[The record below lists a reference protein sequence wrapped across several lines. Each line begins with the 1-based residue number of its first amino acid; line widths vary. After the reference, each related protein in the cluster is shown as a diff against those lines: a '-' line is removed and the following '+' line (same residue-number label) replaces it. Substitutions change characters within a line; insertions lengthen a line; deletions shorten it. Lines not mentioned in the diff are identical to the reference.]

1 MFKKHFPKFFIFF
14 LVILAS
20 ISLRIYLNNGRENY
34 INRADNRYEVANKLT
49 NDIVETAMAVYNQY
63 HSDYEWIVY
72 PSDDAYINSSIE
84 NAFSITLDQ
93 IFAERINEKGLAFN
107 VYDGDKLL
115 GEKQE
120 IDIKNSIIY
129 RSIYIEDDNI
139 YSDDDYGLKYFEYR
153 HSDASWLS
161 NNFVNRLYDSSIL
174 RAPYDYFE
182 DCEINFPDGLRIDFS
197 INNDISM
204 ESELYSAL
212 MANSYNLPFMIM
224 IAIIVISICLVLIMI
239 FIPHRYFNN
248 LKTFNFFRNFYVG
261 PFFIIYLFLM
271 AFGGF
276 GLVIATTS
284 ILNGEAYTLLARLS
298 IINYGFA
305 INLLLTL
312 AYMAWFYMVIVGID
326 YVKEMFCYGFGDTMK
341 ERTLTANIFKA
352 IYNTLTKIFSFDFSN
367 RTFVKLAL
375 LIIALYVLIVFIP
388 TAIFAYQGFL
398 GFVFASVI
406 FGILVVVILVQ
417 YNHYR
422 NDYEILLKNTNGV
435 ASVGFKDYNFIEIDS
450 FKEVQDELKNIREVI
465 KKAVAEETKSQ
476 NMKTELI
483 TNVSHDLKTPIT
495 GMRNYLELLQDPN
508 LSEDKRKEYIEIINN
523 YNNRLNRLVRDLFEV
538 SKVNAGEYN
547 LELMDLD
554 VVALVHQTL
563 VECEDS
569 FEEKGLVSI
578 VNTNKDKINLK
589 LDGDKTYRIF
599 ENLLINISKYA
610 LANTRVYVDIT
621 EEDDYVDIIFKNISE
636 VRIDMPV
643 DKLTERF
650 VRGDKSR
657 SQSGS
662 GLGLAI
668 ATSFT
673 EIQNGKFEIQTDGD
687 LFKAKVRFYK
697 K

>member
-1 MFKKHFPKFFIFF
+1 MFKRHLSKFFIFF

-20 ISLRIYLNNGRENY
+20 ISFRFYLENGRENY
-34 INRADNRYEVANKLT
+34 INQAENRYEVANRLS
-49 NDIVETAMAVYNQY
+49 NEIVETAMAVYNHY
-63 HSDYEWIVY
+63 HPDYEWIVY
-72 PSDDAYINSSIE
+72 PSDDAYVNNSIK
-84 NAFSITLDQ
+84 NAFLITLEQ
-93 IFAERINEKGLAFN
+93 IYDERINEKGLDFN

-115 GEKQE
+115 GEKKE
-120 IDIKNSIIY
+120 IDNRNSIIY
-129 RSIYIEDDNI
+129 RTIYIEDDNVC
-139 YSDDDYGLKYFEYR
+139 SDDDYGLKYFEYR

-161 NNFVNRLYDSSIL
+161 NNFVNRLYNSSIL
-174 RAPYDYFE
+174 RAPYDYFD
-182 DCEINFPDGLRIDFS
+182 DCEINFPNGLRIDFS

-204 ESELYSAL
+204 DSELYAAL

-239 FIPHRYFNN
+239 FIPHRFFSNV
-248 LKTFNFFRNFYVG
+248 KTFNFFRNFYVG

-284 ILNGEAYTLLARLS
+284 ILNGEAYTLLAKLS
-298 IINYGFA
+298 ITNYSFA
-305 INLLLTL
+305 INLILTL
-312 AYMAWFYMVIVGID
+312 AYMAWFYMVIIGID
-326 YVKEMFCYGFGDTMK
+326 YVKEMFCYGFGDTLK
-341 ERTLTANIFKA
+341 ERTLTANVFKA
-352 IYNTLTKIFSFDFSN
+352 IHNTLTKIFSFDFSN
-367 RTFVKLAL
+367 RTFVKLTL
-375 LIIALYVLIVFIP
+375 LIIALYVLIIFIP
-388 TAIFAYQGFL
+388 TVIFAYQGFL
-398 GFVFASVI
+398 GFVFGSVI
-406 FGILVVVILVQ
+406 FGVLVVVILIQ

-508 LSEDKRKEYIEIINN
+508 LDEAKRDEYIEIINN
-523 YNNRLNRLVRDLFEV
+523 YNNRLNRLVGDLFEV

-547 LELMDLD
+547 LEMMELD
-554 VVALVHQTL
+554 VVSLVHQAL
-563 VECEDS
+563 VECEDA
-569 FEEKGLVSI
+569 FEEKHLTTL
-578 VNTNKDKINLK
+578 VNTSDDKIILN

-610 LANTRVYVDIT
+610 LANTRVYVDIV
-621 EEDDYVDIIFKNISE
+621 EKPDYVEIIFKNISE
-636 VRIDMPV
+636 VQIDVPA

-650 VRGDKSR
+650 IRGDKSR

-668 ATSFT
+668 VTSFT
-673 EIQNGKFEIQTDGD
+673 EIQNGKFKIETDGD
-687 LFKAKVRFYK
+687 LFKAIVRFYK
-697 K
+697 